1 MVTGA
6 QQITLLE
13 AAQRLGVHYMTAY
26 RYVRTG
32 ALPARQVGARWMVKV
47 SDVDAVRSPQR
58 RGSPPRRGVG
68 PARVRQQLMSRLV
81 AGDEAGS
88 WVTIQSAL
96 AGGTDPTSVYVE
108 LIAPVLRAVGDEWES
123 GRLQVAGEH
132 RASATATRIIGR
144 LGPLFSR
151 RGRPRGTVVIGVV
164 AHDRHGLPAAMLSDV
179 VRSAGFQVLD
189 LGADTPPV
197 SFVETAREASRLVA
211 VMVCATIDGC
221 EESVSST
228 VSALRSAGV
237 EAPILLGGAAVKG
250 VEHADALGG
259 DAYTGL
265 DARSAMAVL
274 NEVAAMRR
282 PAVRPVP

>member
-6 QQITLLE
+6 QQITLQE

-32 ALPARQVGARWMVKV
+32 ALPARQIGARWMVKV

-58 RGSPPRRGVG
+58 RGSPSRRGAG
-68 PARVRQQLMSRLV
+68 PGRTREQLMSRLV

-88 WVTIQSAL
+88 WATIQSVL
-96 AGGTDPTSVYVE
+96 AAGTDPTALYVD
-108 LIAPVLRAVGDEWES
+108 LIAPVLQAVGDDWEA

-132 RASATATRIIGR
+132 RASATATRLIGR

-164 AHDRHGLPAAMLSDV
+164 AHDRHALPAAMLADV
-179 VRSAGFQVLD
+179 VRSGGFQVLD
-189 LGADTPPV
+189 LGADTPAE
-197 SFVETAREASRLVA
+197 SFVQSAVEASRLVA
-211 VMVCATIDGC
+211 VMICATITGREDDIAA
-221 EESVSST
+221 T

-237 EAPILLGGAAVKG
+237 DAPVLLGGAALEGEERAK
-250 VEHADALGG
+250 ALGG
-259 DAYTGL
+259 DAYTGR
-265 DARSAMAVL
+265 DARTAVAVL
-274 NEVAAMRR
+274 NEVAATRR
-282 PAVRPVP
+282 PPVRPVP